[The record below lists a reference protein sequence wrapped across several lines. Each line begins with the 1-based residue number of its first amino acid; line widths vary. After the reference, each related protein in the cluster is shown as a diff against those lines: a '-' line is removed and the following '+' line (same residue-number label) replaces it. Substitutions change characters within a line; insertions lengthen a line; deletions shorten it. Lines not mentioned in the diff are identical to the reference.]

1 MASIVRAAEPNAFAT
16 SPTCLAEAPGCF
28 ASSRYS
34 ANSSAELRLKAA
46 ESSHSTVTSSAA
58 FFAVQKSAASTAT
71 PERTDVSNATTD
83 FTPLI
88 AFALVA
94 SKLFTLAPYN
104 GAWMTAAVS
113 MPGRWMS

>member
-1 MASIVRAAEPNAFAT
+1 MASIVRAAEPNAFVT
-16 SPTCLAEAPGCF
+16 SPTCLAEAPGCL

-46 ESSHSTVTSSAA
+46 ESSQSTVTSSAA

-71 PERTDVSNATTD
+71 PERTGVSNATTD

-94 SKLFTLAPYN
+94 SKPFTLAPYN
-104 GAWMTAAVS
+104 GA
-113 MPGRWMS
+113 